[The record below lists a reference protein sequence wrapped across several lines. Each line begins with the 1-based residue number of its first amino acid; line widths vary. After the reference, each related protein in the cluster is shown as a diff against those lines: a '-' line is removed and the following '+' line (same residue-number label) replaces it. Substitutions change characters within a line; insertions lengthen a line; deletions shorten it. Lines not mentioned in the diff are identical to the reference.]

1 MWFLGYL
8 KLFLIVWPSFPVSGL
23 LSEVKEKIILIAN
36 TRHTNIWCSISKK
49 KMTKQWIG
57 QSEIK
62 SEIYMERVR
71 RESFQVFNILGYFS
85 HDPVVGNQA
94 SIKKAGHIGKQRHLS
109 K

>member
-1 MWFLGYL
+1 
-8 KLFLIVWPSFPVSGL
+8 
-23 LSEVKEKIILIAN
+23 
-36 TRHTNIWCSISKK
+36 
-49 KMTKQWIG
+49 
-57 QSEIK
+57 
-62 SEIYMERVR
+62 MERVR